1 MSTLDFE
8 LGREAVDEV
17 TRQAL
22 GRGCICGTGQ
32 ARRAVA
38 RPDAAGHEEAM
49 PREDALGTYTPM
61 ASPGEIT
68 LRVHGHADWWCA
80 VQCQLL
86 DRGVPVLDAD
96 RPRLTR
102 WMVAMTAER
111 MLFRHLCDALGAPP
125 SSTAETAWAWRRCRT
140 DPALADPWRSSLFP
154 AWPNG
159 LAAEAALPLC
169 FSAGAGWTDATFV
182 EMLAGVFGPEVPP
195 ERLLE
200 LADRALAGSRW
211 LRWRVVP

>member
-1 MSTLDFE
+1 MTRRILVGGCTCGSGQVRDGSARSAST
-8 LGREAVDEV
+8 GRE
-17 TRQAL
+17 
-22 GRGCICGTGQ
+22 
-32 ARRAVA
+32 
-38 RPDAAGHEEAM
+38 EAS
-49 PREDALGTYTPM
+49 PPEDALGSYTPM
-61 ASPGEIT
+61 ASPGAIT

-80 VQCQLL
+80 VLCRLL

-96 RPRLTR
+96 RPRLAR

-169 FSAGAGWTDATFV
+169 FPAGAGWTDATLV

-195 ERLLE
+195 ERLFD

-211 LRWRVVP
+211 